1 MKQFIIKH
9 KRLLLDIAVLCS
21 VFLFVF
27 ISYFIFKPLYFRSDV
42 NIGSTD
48 GIIPRI
54 YIYTC
59 LAIVILTGVILK
71 IKNKLTT
78 EIVLFLIFLIG
89 MLMELNYMLITP
101 YNYRQH
107 DVFSYNIAGHEG
119 YALTIFKTGKMPTK
133 VDDLGHLDYQFY
145 HPPFNAFMQSLM
157 MHISIP
163 FMKLYNFITGS
174 NYYDVNQMQNFTL
187 EGFEKAC
194 QYLDISE
201 NNPANNAYASVELWN
216 EAYSYVR
223 PVHLLYQTSEILST
237 FYINIALYF
246 AIKIVYKLSVKDIYK
261 AVAALFVALFP
272 ALFILAGQENNDPLC
287 IMNCFIVIYF
297 TVCWWENHSYFNAV
311 MIGLFGGL
319 AMFAKLSGALIV
331 VPAIVAFAYTL
342 IQCIIKKE
350 KWAYIIIQ
358 GAIIG
363 LIMAPLGLWFH
374 IYAKIRFDQPFG
386 FVFSNL
392 NPKLYVGE
400 YSFYAR
406 FLNIFNFADM
416 FTNIWGNTFVN
427 YNLPN
432 FLIKSAL
439 YGEYSFLFSDPLAII
454 SLVLNYL
461 FVYVSL
467 VLMVIYFIYS
477 KKEHLEVKIIG
488 GVLIV
493 SQLLAQLYFNIKMP
507 YGCTMD
513 FRYIVPIIL
522 GFMILNTLAFDKF
535 NKEKGWIKYYSTTV
549 MIIGLCLSVS
559 ISLFYLT
566 AI

>member
-1 MKQFIIKH
+1 MKSFIIKH
-9 KRLLLDIAVLCS
+9 KRLLIDIAVLFS
-21 VFLFVF
+21 TFIFVF
-27 ISYFIFKPLYFRSDV
+27 ASYFIFKPLYFRTV
-42 NIGSTD
+42 GSTD
-48 GIIPRI
+48 GIIPRVF
-54 YIYTC
+54 IYTC
-59 LAIVILTGVILK
+59 LAIVILVGVLLK
-71 IKNKLTT
+71 LKNKLSIETL
-78 EIVLFLIFLIG
+78 LFLIFIVG

-107 DVFSYNIAGHEG
+107 DVFSHTIAGHEG
-119 YALTIFKTGKMPTK
+119 YALTIFKTGKMPTQ
-133 VDDLGHLDYQFY
+133 VDEDGFLDYQFY

-157 MHISIP
+157 MHISMP
-163 FMKLYNFITGS
+163 FMRLYNLITGS
-174 NYYDVNQMQNFTL
+174 NYYDIDQMNNFTM
-187 EGFEKAC
+187 EGFQKAC
-194 QYLDISE
+194 RYLDNSN
-201 NNPANNAYASVELWN
+201 NNPYNNPSANVELWN
-216 EAYSYVR
+216 EAYNYAR

-237 FYINIALYF
+237 FYINVALYF
-246 AIKIVYKLSVKDIYK
+246 AIKIVYKLKVKDIYK
-261 AVAALFVALFP
+261 VIGALFVALFP

-297 TVCWWENHSYFNAV
+297 TVCWWENHSYFNAA

-331 VPAIVAFAYTL
+331 VPAIVAFAYVL
-342 IQCIIKKE
+342 IQGIIKKE
-350 KWAYIIIQ
+350 KFAYILIQ
-358 GAIIG
+358 GAMIG

-374 IYAKIRFDQPFG
+374 IYAKVKFNQPFG

-392 NPKLYVGE
+392 NTNLYVGN
-400 YSFYAR
+400 YSFFAR
-406 FLNIFNFADM
+406 FINIFDFGDM
-416 FTNIWGNTFVN
+416 SVALWGNTFVN

-439 YGEYSFLFSDPLAII
+439 FGEYSFMNADALGGI
-454 SLVLNYL
+454 SLVLNYV
-461 FVYVSL
+461 FVYSSL
-467 VLMVIYFIYS
+467 VLMVFYFIYS
-477 KKEHLEVKIIG
+477 GKEHLEIKIIG

-535 NKEKGWIKYYSTTV
+535 QKENSLMKYYSMAV
-549 MIIGLCLSVS
+549 MVLGLCFSAS

>member
-1 MKQFIIKH
+1 MKSFIIKH
-9 KRLLLDIAVLCS
+9 KRLLIDIAVLFS
-21 VFLFVF
+21 AFVF
-27 ISYFIFKPLYFRSDV
+27 VFASYFIFKPLYFRTV
-42 NIGSTD
+42 GSTD
-48 GIIPRI
+48 GIIPRVF
-54 YIYTC
+54 IYTC
-59 LAIVILTGVILK
+59 LAIVILVGVLLK
-71 IKNKLTT
+71 LKNKLSIETL
-78 EIVLFLIFLIG
+78 LFLIFIVG

-107 DVFSYNIAGHEG
+107 DVFSHTIAGHEG
-119 YALTIFKTGKMPTK
+119 YALTIFKTGKMPTQ
-133 VDDLGHLDYQFY
+133 VDEDGFLDYQFY

-157 MHISIP
+157 MHISMP
-163 FMKLYNFITGS
+163 FMRLYNLITGS
-174 NYYDVNQMQNFTL
+174 NYYDIDQMNNFTM
-187 EGFEKAC
+187 EGFQKAC
-194 QYLDISE
+194 RYLDNSN
-201 NNPANNAYASVELWN
+201 NNPYNNPSANVELWN
-216 EAYSYVR
+216 EAYNYAR

-237 FYINIALYF
+237 FYINVALYF
-246 AIKIVYKLSVKDIYK
+246 AIKIVYKLKVQDIYK
-261 AVAALFVALFP
+261 VIGALFVALFP

-287 IMNCFIVIYF
+287 IMNCFVVIYF
-297 TVCWWENHSYFNAV
+297 TVCWWENHSYFNAA

-331 VPAIVAFAYTL
+331 VPAIVAFAYVL
-342 IQCIIKKE
+342 IQSIIKKE
-350 KWAYIIIQ
+350 KFAYILIQ
-358 GAIIG
+358 GAMIG

-374 IYAKIRFDQPFG
+374 IYAKVKFNQPFG

-392 NPKLYVGE
+392 NTNLYVGN
-400 YSFYAR
+400 YSFFAR
-406 FLNIFNFADM
+406 FINIFDFGDM
-416 FTNIWGNTFVN
+416 SVALWGNTFVN

-439 YGEYSFLFSDPLAII
+439 FGEYSFMNADALGGI
-454 SLVLNYL
+454 SLVLNYV
-461 FVYVSL
+461 FVYSSL
-467 VLMVIYFIYS
+467 VLMVFYFIYS
-477 KKEHLEVKIIG
+477 GKEHLEIKIIG

-535 NKEKGWIKYYSTTV
+535 QKENSLMKYYSMAV
-549 MIIGLCLSVS
+549 MVLGLCFSAS

>member
-1 MKQFIIKH
+1 MKSFIIKH
-9 KRLLLDIAVLCS
+9 KRLLIDTLVLIS
-21 VFLFVF
+21 TFIFVF
-27 ISYFIFKPLYFRSDV
+27 ASYFIFKPLYFRNV
-42 NIGSTD
+42 GSID

-54 YIYTC
+54 FIYTS
-59 LAIVILTGVILK
+59 LAIVILVGVFLK
-71 IKNKLTT
+71 LKNKLSIETL
-78 EIVLFLIFLIG
+78 LFLIFIVG

-107 DVFSYNIAGHEG
+107 DVFSHNIAGHEG
-119 YALTIFKTGKMPTK
+119 YALTIFKTGQMPTQ
-133 VDDLGHLDYQFY
+133 VDEAGHLDYQFY

-157 MHISIP
+157 MHISMP
-163 FMKLYNFITGS
+163 FMRLYNLITGS
-174 NYYDVNQMQNFTL
+174 NYYDINQMKSFTM

-194 QYLDISE
+194 RYLDNRN
-201 NNPANNAYASVELWN
+201 NNPYINPSANVELWD
-216 EAYSYVR
+216 EAYNYAR

-237 FYINIALYF
+237 FYINVALYF
-246 AIKIVYKLSVKDIYK
+246 AIKVAYKLKVKDIYK
-261 AVAALFVALFP
+261 IIGALFVALFP

-297 TVCWWENHSYFNAV
+297 TVCWWENHSYFNAA
-311 MIGLFGGL
+311 MIGVFGGL

-331 VPAIVAFAYTL
+331 VPAIVAFIYVL
-342 IQCIIKKE
+342 IQSIIKKE
-350 KWAYIIIQ
+350 KFVYILIQ

-374 IYAKIRFDQPFG
+374 IYAKVKFDQPFG

-392 NPKLYVGE
+392 NTNLYVGN
-400 YSFYAR
+400 YSFFNR
-406 FLNIFNFADM
+406 FINIFDFSDM
-416 FTNIWGNTFVN
+416 ATSLWGNTFVN

-439 YGEYSFLFSDPLAII
+439 FGEYSFMYADALAVI
-454 SLVLNYL
+454 SLVLNYI
-461 FVYVSL
+461 FVYASL
-467 VLMVIYFIYS
+467 LLMVFYFIYS
-477 KKEHLEVKIIG
+477 GKEHLEIKIIG

-535 NKEKGWIKYYSTTV
+535 QKENSLMKYYSMAV
-549 MIIGLCLSVS
+549 MVLGLCFSAS